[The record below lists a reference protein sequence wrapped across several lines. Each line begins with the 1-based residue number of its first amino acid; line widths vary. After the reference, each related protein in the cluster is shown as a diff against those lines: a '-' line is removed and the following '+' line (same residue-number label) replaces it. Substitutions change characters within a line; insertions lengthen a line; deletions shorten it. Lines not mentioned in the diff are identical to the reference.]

1 MRVYAVVGGIASG
14 KSTVCRL
21 LARHGGTVID
31 VDALGHRASR
41 IPRVVRELSRRFGAD
56 IVGPEGAL
64 DRRALGK
71 RVFGKPAKLRDL
83 NAIVHP
89 EIGRLLRQRLAV
101 LARRGVAYV
110 VIDAALFL
118 DMDLGV
124 AADAVVAVVA
134 PRGVRR
140 KRLRTRDALSDA
152 ECEAR
157 LSSQPRLG
165 VWTRRADFRIDTR
178 GSRSQLEQRV
188 NELWPQL
195 QRFRGRRRG
204 GGT

>member
-21 LARHGGTVID
+21 LARRGGTVID
-31 VDALGHRASR
+31 VDALGHRALR
-41 IPRVVRELSRRFGAD
+41 IPRVVQELSRRFGAD
-56 IVGPEGAL
+56 IVGADGAL

-71 RVFGKPAKLRDL
+71 RVFGKPARLRDL
-83 NAIVHP
+83 NLIVHP
-89 EIGRLLRQRLAV
+89 EIGRLLRRRLAA
-101 LARRGVAYV
+101 LARRGVAYA

-118 DMDLGV
+118 DVDLGV
-124 AADAVVAVVA
+124 DADAVVAVCA
-134 PRGVRR
+134 PRAVRR
-140 KRLRTRDALSDA
+140 KRLRARDALSGA

-165 VWTRRADFRIDTR
+165 VWTRQADFTIDTR
-178 GSRSQLEQRV
+178 GSRSQVEERV

-195 QRFRGRRRG
+195 QRFRGQRRRG
-204 GGT
+204 GS